1 MRPRFWMSYQF
12 LHVRSSWLRTLLTS
26 LLLSSGNPSPVF
38 VVLSEDE
45 RFLLRVETSV
55 KDGLG

>member
-1 MRPRFWMSYQF
+1 MSYQF
-12 LHVRSSWLRTLLTS
+12 LHVRGSWLRTLLTS